1 MDLNHDD
8 DEVAKAER
16 RRITAEE
23 LSWSLRSLNQAA
35 AEVDHALAGKL
46 GLRQL
51 DYAAMGH
58 VMSREASPL
67 GPAELGHRLGIS
79 TGSATE
85 LADRLER
92 AGHLSRIRDD
102 ADRRRVSLVPRE
114 QAVNQIIGELRPL
127 IASLDALAAEF
138 TPDEQD
144 VINRYLRLATGRM
157 SDYAQ
162 ELARSTSPIAPD
174 SVRTPSDA
182 RSDAH

>member
-1 MDLNHDD
+1 MDLNHDAD
-8 DEVAKAER
+8 DVAHSER
-16 RRITAEE
+16 RRISAEE
-23 LSWSLRSLNQAA
+23 LSWSLRSLTQAA
-35 AEVDHALAGKL
+35 AELDHALAGKL

-85 LADRLER
+85 LVDRLER

-114 QAVNQIIGELRPL
+114 HAVTQIIGELRPL
-127 IASLDALAAEF
+127 ISSLDALATEF

-144 VINRYLRLATGRM
+144 VINRYLRLATERM

-162 ELARSTSPIAPD
+162 ELARSTSPIALDRAQSAKP
-174 SVRTPSDA
+174 
-182 RSDAH
+182 